1 MIPYNEHI
9 SHEVRMK
16 PSRNKVSRVIRKSE
30 PRRTGRSVPAFVVGR
45 LALLGP
51 DGSPRVDLS
60 GRAGRGVLATTTVA
74 LGPYHV
80 GRDVLVCFAD
90 SDQRRPVV
98 VGVLQN
104 QAEMKAAAEKPQLDA
119 IVDGE
124 RIVMTGK
131 KEVILTCGKAS
142 IALTADGK
150 IVVRGAKILST
161 AEGLHRIRGATV
173 EMN

>member
-30 PRRTGRSVPAFVVGR
+30 PRRTTRFVPHVVVGR

-51 DGSPRVDLS
+51 DGSPRVDLA
-60 GRAGRGVLATTTVA
+60 GRSGRGVLARPTVA
-74 LGPYHV
+74 LGPHHV

-90 SDQRRPVV
+90 GDRTRPVV

-104 QAEMKAAAEKPQLDA
+104 QAEMKAAAEKPRLDA

>member
-1 MIPYNEHI
+1 
-9 SHEVRMK
+9 
-16 PSRNKVSRVIRKSE
+16 
-30 PRRTGRSVPAFVVGR
+30 

-51 DGSPRVDLS
+51 DGNPRVDLS
-60 GRAGRGVLATTTVA
+60 GRGGRGVLARATVA
-74 LGPYHV
+74 LGPQYV

-90 SDQRRPVV
+90 RNRMRPVV

-104 QAEMKAAAEKPQLDA
+104 QAEMKAAVEKLDA

-124 RIVMTGK
+124 RIVMTAK

-150 IVVRGAKILST
+150 VVVKGAKILSS

>member
-1 MIPYNEHI
+1 
-9 SHEVRMK
+9 
-16 PSRNKVSRVIRKSE
+16 
-30 PRRTGRSVPAFVVGR
+30 

-60 GRAGRGVLATTTVA
+60 GRGGRGVLARATVA
-74 LGPYHV
+74 LCPQHV
-80 GRDVLVCFAD
+80 GREVLVCFVD
-90 SDQRRPVV
+90 RDRMRPVV
-98 VGVLQN
+98 VGVLQD
-104 QAEMKAAAEKPQLDA
+104 QAEMKAAVEKLDA

-150 IVVRGAKILST
+150 VVVKGAKILSS